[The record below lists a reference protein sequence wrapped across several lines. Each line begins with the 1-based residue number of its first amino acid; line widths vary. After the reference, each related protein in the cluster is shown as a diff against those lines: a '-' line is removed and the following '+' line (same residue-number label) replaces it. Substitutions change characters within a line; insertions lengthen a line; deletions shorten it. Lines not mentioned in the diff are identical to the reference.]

1 MHLSTWEDRE
11 PDIVAKLRRE
21 LYVDDLVSGSTT
33 NPEVR
38 EFKEKVTKMFRDGCF
53 DLHKWHSNDRDLESD
68 NQQEDDST
76 YAKNQLGNSDGG
88 ECKLLGLG
96 WSKESD
102 TLRVVFPEEETVKT
116 KRGILAKLA
125 KIYDPLG
132 FVSPLSLGAKL
143 IYRATCE
150 EKGAW
155 DAALSDDLMQQWTH
169 WENNLPAQVE
179 VPRSL
184 AVHKEPIE
192 SIKLHSFGDASK
204 SGVAACVYAVVEQA
218 SGTNQSLVTAKAR
231 LPKQGLTIPR
241 LELVAAHMAANLVVN
256 VREALTGFSVE
267 SSHCWTDSSV
277 VLHWLKGNGDYKQF
291 VTNRVRKINAHPDL
305 IWEHVPTNHNPADI
319 GSRARDIEERGAMV
333 AWSKLA

>member
-1 MHLSTWEDRE
+1 M
-11 PDIVAKLRRE
+11 
-21 LYVDDLVSGSTT
+21 
-33 NPEVR
+33 
-38 EFKEKVTKMFRDGCF
+38 
-53 DLHKWHSNDRDLESD
+53 
-68 NQQEDDST
+68 
-76 YAKNQLGNSDGG
+76 
-88 ECKLLGLG
+88 
-96 WSKESD
+96 
-102 TLRVVFPEEETVKT
+102 KT

-132 FVSPLSLGAKL
+132 FVSPLSLRAKL

-169 WENNLPAQVE
+169 WENNLPVQVE

-184 AVHKEPIE
+184 AVHRESIE

-218 SGTNQSLVTAKAR
+218 SGTNQGLVTAKAR

-256 VREALTGFSVE
+256 VREALTGFPVE

-277 VLHWLKGNGDYKQF
+277 VLHFYCC
-291 VTNRVRKINAHPDL
+291 
-305 IWEHVPTNHNPADI
+305 
-319 GSRARDIEERGAMV
+319 
-333 AWSKLA
+333 